1 MESYCLEDFTN
12 TIASPGYTKRACK
25 DATLHRMA
33 SKSADLVSPFVL
45 QPSKGGLWINEPGV
59 TIRAF
64 KSALKALSIRERRQ

>member
-1 MESYCLEDFTN
+1 MHRL
-12 TIASPGYTKRACK
+12 ASRSEHP
-25 DATLHRMA
+25 
-33 SKSADLVSPFVL
+33 VNPFVL